1 VSSRALWVITL
12 GLLVFG
18 AFWFLEGAHRPFIA
32 FALMGALLVHAG
44 ERPKAREVLICV
56 VLAAGIGLAYL
67 GSGRSFGSYTAA
79 EAVGLLDFLGLASI
93 AMLTADAA
101 RDAGKLRP
109 FLIAIFGPLLMSMV
123 SLSLTIGM
131 TLHPRVYD
139 PVLYR
144 FDELLGGQASFVVGR
159 WFSSLE
165 GLQQLCFLAYGAMPL
180 AVVYL
185 CWESLQKRKRPDGV
199 IAMLAAGGTG
209 YVLYQIC
216 PASGPTFAFGSAF
229 PFSPPVNV
237 TAQAIPLGAFPRNA
251 MPSVHIAWTLLLMWH
266 LPTRQTLVRLGAFV
280 FLVLTALATLGL
292 GEHYLI
298 DLVLAV
304 PLAAS
309 AQAICA
315 ASWLPGIA
323 GLALTSAWLWAFR
336 LCWLPSDQASAW
348 LLVLATIGISAIIAL
363 ASVRRRARAHTAPL
377 TVAVPEPTQSSAQG

>member
-1 VSSRALWVITL
+1 MSSRALWVITL

-32 FALMGALLVHAG
+32 FALMGALPVYVA
-44 ERPKAREVLICV
+44 ERPKTREALIS
-56 VLAAGIGLAYL
+56 LALAGGIGLAYF
-67 GSGRSFGSYTAA
+67 GSGRTFGNFTAA
-79 EAVGLLDFLGLASI
+79 EAVGLLAFLGLASI
-93 AMLTADAA
+93 ALLTADAA

-109 FLIAIFGPLLMSMV
+109 FLISIFGPLLMSMV
-123 SLSLTIGM
+123 TLSLTIG
-131 TLHPRVYD
+131 TALHPRVYD

-144 FDELLGGQASFVVGR
+144 FDELLGGQPSFAVGR
-159 WFSSLE
+159 WFSSLG
-165 GLQQLCFLAYGAMPL
+165 GLQELCFLVYGAMPL

-185 CWESLQKRKRPDGV
+185 CWESTQKRQRPDGV

-216 PASGPTFAFGSAF
+216 PASGPTFAFGNAF

-237 TAQAIPLGAFPRNA
+237 AAQAIPLGAFPRNA

-266 LPTRQTLVRLGAFV
+266 LPTRQALVRLGAFV
-280 FLVLTALATLGL
+280 FLVLTTLATLGL

-315 ASWLPGIA
+315 ASWFPGIA
-323 GLALTSAWLWAFR
+323 GLALTSAWLLAFR
-336 LCWLPSDQASAW
+336 LCWLPSDQVSAW
-348 LLVLATIGISAIIAL
+348 LLVLATLGISIAIAI
-363 ASVRRRARAHTAPL
+363 ASVRRRARSHGVPI

>member
-1 VSSRALWVITL
+1 MSSRAPWVITL
-12 GLLVFG
+12 GLLVFC

-32 FALMGALLVHAG
+32 FALLGALMVHAA
-44 ERPKAREVLICV
+44 ERPKRREVLITI

-67 GSGRSFGSYTAA
+67 GSGRSFGVYPAA

-93 AMLTADAA
+93 ALLMADAA
-101 RDAGKLRP
+101 RDSGKLRP

-123 SLSLTIGM
+123 SLSLTIGTAM
-131 TLHPRVYD
+131 HPQVYD

-144 FDELLGGQASFVVGR
+144 FDELLGGQASFAVGR

-165 GLQQLCFLAYGAMPL
+165 GLQQLCFLVYEAMPL

-185 CWESLQKRKRPDGV
+185 CWESMQKRQRPEGV

-216 PASGPTFAFGSAF
+216 PASGPTFAFGNAF

-237 TAQAIPLGAFPRNA
+237 AAQAIPLGAFPRNA

-266 LPTRQTLVRLGAFV
+266 LPTRQGLVRLGAFV

-309 AQAICA
+309 AQAICV
-315 ASWLPGIA
+315 ASWLPGLA

-348 LLVLATIGISAIIAL
+348 LLVLATIGISVVIAL
-363 ASVRRRARAHTAPL
+363 ASVRTRARVHTGPI